1 MRRAA
6 AASETVR
13 TKLPLIG
20 LPVKESFSVG
30 AGSHTTSLFSST
42 PPRASTTYGAAP
54 ASTAS
59 ASTTSG
65 ASASR
70 GVPAAPATSN
80 SSIITRK
87 DKGHGG
93 LRTHSPW

>member
-13 TKLPLIG
+13 SKLPLIG

-42 PPRASTTYGAAP
+42 PPRASTTYGGRAGQY
-54 ASTAS
+54 SIRVNDQWGICFTWS
-59 ASTTSG
+59 ASG
-65 ASASR
+65 A
-70 GVPAAPATSN
+70 GNVEL
-80 SSIITRK
+80 I
-87 DKGHGG
+87 DYH
-93 LRTHSPW
+93 